1 VILALTRLVPP
12 SIVRC
17 ELTHLARTPID
28 VERAAA
34 QHAAYE
40 RALVRLGCALRRLP
54 EEPDLPDSVF
64 VEDTAIV
71 LEELAVIARPG
82 AESRRGETVSVAAAL
97 SEHREVACIREPGTL
112 DGGDVLCVGRRVYVG
127 LSGRTN
133 ADGARQLAELLAPH
147 AYLVTGV
154 EVRGCLHLK
163 SAVTAVSDDTL
174 LVNPQ
179 CVDIGQFRASRR
191 IEVDP
196 AEPSGAN
203 TLRIEDT
210 VVCAAAAPRTRERLE
225 RQGFV
230 VESVDVSE
238 LAKAEAGVSCCSL
251 IFYVRS
257 GSPAVL
263 TGEITIRAPR
273 KRPQSRG

>member
-1 VILALTRLVPP
+1 VILALTRSVPP
-12 SIVRC
+12 TIVRC
-17 ELTHLARTPID
+17 ELTHLAREPID
-28 VERAAA
+28 VARAAA

-40 RALVRLGCALRRLP
+40 RRLVRLGCAVRHLP
-54 EEPDLPDSVF
+54 EEPELPDSVF
-64 VEDTAIV
+64 VEDTAVV

-82 AESRRGETVSVAAAL
+82 AESRRGETAAVAAAL
-97 SEHREVACIREPGTL
+97 SEHREIACIREPGTL

-133 ADGARQLAELLAPH
+133 ADGAKQLADLLARH
-147 AYLVTGV
+147 AYVVAGI

-163 SAVTAVSDDTL
+163 SAVTAVADDTL
-174 LVNPQ
+174 LVNPEW
-179 CVDIGQFRASRR
+179 VDARQFRAFRR

-196 AEPSGAN
+196 AEPCAAN
-203 TLRIEDT
+203 PRRGEDP
-210 VVCAAAAPRTRERLE
+210 VLCAAAAPRTRERLE
-225 RQGFV
+225 RQGFD

-263 TGEITIRAPR
+263 TGEITIRVPR
-273 KRPQSRG
+273 TPREGRG